1 MITPIEYDVIG
12 ITRPSLIPVVN
23 GGVATITNV
32 INEEFIPFDR
42 PVCYIKP
49 EPVKEPVVTPIY
61 HSGFIP
67 DDPSYIPL
75 AREVNQSIELFAD
88 LTPTDYVVGI
98 PPLTTYAG
106 NTPIYDSI
114 ARDVANWSQYPAV
127 SDVNFSDK
135 SILNIHSIQ
144 IDNQFLDATP
154 IDLLLN
160 GVPIATIDNLPNIN
174 DWSLYPAIQQV
185 DMATFPILLGGSV
198 ITATGNTIL
207 ANGVNPVASW
217 ASFVGSATLDMGGN
231 AIINTP
237 SVRITGHDVTTGVGN
252 NILVNAVDPVASW
265 ASYVGSGNVDMGTY
279 NILNAGTITL
289 GGSVVSATG
298 NTVLANGVN
307 PVSAWSSFPAQDNIE
322 CSQFSLIDVSDVNCQ
337 TVLIKTDLAGGVGA
351 LTVNPAGTALLFNG
365 DPVSVGGN
373 DKWSVYPALQ
383 TVDFDIYDLK
393 DTGSINTGNALG
405 KSVILGTQLFPLVNA
420 NILAN
425 QLSLTHYNPV
435 TQASLKSYGAMRIE
449 AQNGDLDIIGDD
461 VNIATTGNTNI
472 LNITSLAGIQNT
484 AGGFWNVTAGGA
496 MAVQAGGLIS
506 ILTTGQINIGSGN
519 VFGAT
524 TSIEKLDIND
534 NVVSKVSG
542 ASDLQFNNVSQINN
556 TNSIRVNSALVLQ
569 LTGNSVNI
577 EANNTG
583 NIRFTTDYAVGLAG
597 NIIFNSGVVANALVI
612 NGLTGVAAFSVSPT
626 CAVVPTTGAQLTNK
640 SYVDSQFVSPTITN
654 LVVTNATSTATL
666 AASTSITTPLLNTL
680 PIAGIGNAIQI
691 GNLATATDANSIVIN
706 ATGVALDS
714 LTTNAIYIAPIRPL
728 ASSVSSLL
736 DPLVYNTTTKELQ
749 VSLDGLNNM
758 SVIASGGTIILTR
771 DQKGKNIVL
780 TGNSITAITTSGF
793 APADAGF
800 FVYVK
805 NGGTQNITVN
815 LAAPKTLYGSTAS
828 QNAGILWLYFDGI
841 SLVGY

>member
-12 ITRPSLIPVVN
+12 ISRPPPIPVIH
-23 GGVATITNV
+23 GGVATMTTV
-32 INEEFIPFDR
+32 IREEFIPFDR
-42 PVCYIKP
+42 PVCYIKSP
-49 EPVKEPVVTPIY
+49 PIVEPTEVPVYV
-61 HSGFIP
+61 SGFIP
-67 DDPSYIPL
+67 DDPSYIQL
-75 AREVNQSIELFAD
+75 TREVNQSIELLAD

-217 ASFVGSATLDMGGN
+217 ASFVGSAQLDMGGN

-252 NILVNAVDPVASW
+252 NILVNAIDPVASW

-279 NILNAGTITL
+279 NIVNAGTITL
-289 GGSVVSATG
+289 GGSVVSAVG
-298 NTVLANGVN
+298 NSVLVNTVN
-307 PVSAWSSFPAQDNIE
+307 PVSSWSSFPARDNIE
-322 CSQFSLIDVSDVNCQ
+322 CSQFSLVDVSGVNCQ
-337 TVLIKTDLAGGVGA
+337 TVLIKTDLAGGVGS
-351 LTVNPAGTALLFNG
+351 LTVNPTGTALLFNG
-365 DPVSVGGN
+365 TAVSVGGN

-405 KSVILGTQLFPLVNA
+405 KSVILGTELFPLVTGA
-420 NILAN
+420 VLAN
-425 QLSLTHYNPV
+425 QLSLTHFNPV
-435 TQASLKSYGAMRIE
+435 TQASIKSYGAMRIE
-449 AQNGDLDIIGDD
+449 AQLGDLDIIGDD
-461 VNIATTGNTNI
+461 VNIATTGSTNI

-506 ILTTGQINIGSGN
+506 ILTPGQINIGSGN
-519 VFGAT
+519 LFGFT
-524 TSIEKLDIND
+524 TSIEKFDFND
-534 NVVSKVSG
+534 NEVGKVSG
-542 ASDLQFNNVSQINN
+542 AVDLVFNNVGEITNDN
-556 TNSIRVNSALVLQ
+556 TISVNSGMVLQ
-569 LTGNSVNI
+569 LTGNSVNL

-583 NIRFTTDYAVGLAG
+583 NIRFTTDYASGLAG
-597 NIIFNSGVVANALVI
+597 NIIFNSGVVANALVVSGI
-612 NGLTGVAAFSVSPT
+612 TGVGAFAVPPT
-626 CAVVPTTGAQLTNK
+626 CAVAPTTGTQLTNK
-640 SYVDSQFVSPTITN
+640 SYVDSRFLSPTLTN
-654 LVVTNATSTATL
+654 LTVTGNTTTATL
-666 AASTSITTPLLNTL
+666 GATTSITTPLLNTL
-680 PIAGIGNAIQI
+680 PIAGNGNGIQI
-691 GNLATATDANSIVIN
+691 GNLATSTDANSIVIN

-728 ASSVSSLL
+728 AASVSSLL
-736 DPLVYNTTTKELQ
+736 DPLVYNVTTKELQ

-758 SVIASGGTIILTR
+758 SVVASGGTINLTR

-780 TGNSITAITTSGF
+780 TGNSITAFTTAGF
-793 APADAGF
+793 AAGDAGF

-805 NGGTQNITVN
+805 NGGTQDITLN
-815 LAAPKTLYGSTAS
+815 LVSPKTLFGSTAS
-828 QNAGILWLYFDGI
+828 QNAGIIWLYFDGTN
-841 SLVGY
+841 LVGY